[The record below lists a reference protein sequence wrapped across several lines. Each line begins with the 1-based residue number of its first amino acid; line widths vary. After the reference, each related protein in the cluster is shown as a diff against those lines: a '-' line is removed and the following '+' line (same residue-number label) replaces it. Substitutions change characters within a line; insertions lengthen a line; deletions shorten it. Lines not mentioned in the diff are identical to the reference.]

1 MRSSP
6 SFLVA
11 SRSGAP
17 GFVSFSHPALNRTE
31 IEIVTTPGSLVR
43 FPATFKSG
51 IYYRMRLYVG
61 DSGDFICKIIDDDQ
75 TK

>member
-6 SFLVA
+6 SFLVE
-11 SRSGAP
+11 SRSGVP

-31 IEIVTTPGSLVR
+31 IEIVTTPGSLVQ

-61 DSGDFICKIIDDDQ
+61 DSGDFICKLIVDE
-75 TK
+75 